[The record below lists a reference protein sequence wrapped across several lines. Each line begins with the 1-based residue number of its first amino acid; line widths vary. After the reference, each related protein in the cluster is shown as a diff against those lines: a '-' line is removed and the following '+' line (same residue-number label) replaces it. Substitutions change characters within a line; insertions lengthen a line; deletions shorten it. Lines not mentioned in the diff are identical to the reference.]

1 MLLVLG
7 GRGCKL
13 EGSEGQLPYRLRIV
27 LVVRCRGRHRIP
39 NARHVP
45 ELRERA
51 LIVDG
56 VSKSFAMTG
65 WRIGWAA
72 GPKPWIDG
80 MARWQSHATSGATSI
95 SQWASLAALR
105 APAEERRRRC
115 RVFRERRDRMLAS
128 LDRHFP
134 DGVTWTRPEG
144 GLFLWARLPEGF
156 DSGELLAGVR
166 RRGVLFSPGT
176 LFHVEGRGA
185 NTMRLTYAS
194 VPPDRID
201 DGIEVLGSWIRTR
214 WSDIGRSASDSLTE
228 TVPVL

>member
-1 MLLVLG
+1 M
-7 GRGCKL
+7 
-13 EGSEGQLPYRLRIV
+13 
-27 LVVRCRGRHRIP
+27 
-39 NARHVP
+39 
-45 ELRERA
+45 
-51 LIVDG
+51 
-56 VSKSFAMTG
+56 
-65 WRIGWAA
+65 
-72 GPKPWIDG
+72 
-80 MARWQSHATSGATSI
+80 
-95 SQWASLAALR
+95 
-105 APAEERRRRC
+105 
-115 RVFRERRDRMLAS
+115 
-128 LDRHFP
+128 
-134 DGVTWTRPEG
+134 
-144 GLFLWARLPEGF
+144 FLWARLPEGF